1 MDTLRRPGA
10 AQTSFIGIVLTLI
23 SIFIVFVI
31 HEAFQLTSSVIN
43 EPNKKYYNE
52 PNKKYYDC
60 VHSQIASARPNGK
73 EVDLSTC
80 KFEKVK

>member
-1 MDTLRRPGA
+1 MNVLRRPGPV
-10 AQTSFIGIVLTLI
+10 QTSFIGIVLTLV

-43 EPNKKYYNE
+43 EPNKDYYE
-52 PNKKYYDC
+52 C
-60 VHSQIASARPNGK
+60 VHKQISLARPNGK
-73 EVDLSTC
+73 EIDLGTC

>member
-43 EPNKKYYNE
+43 EPNKKYY
-52 PNKKYYDC
+52 DC

-80 KFEKVK
+80 KFETCKFEKVK

>member
-1 MDTLRRPGA
+1 MNVLRRPGA
-10 AQTSFIGIVLTLI
+10 AQTSLIGIVLTLI

-31 HEAFQLTSSVIN
+31 HEAFLLTSS
-43 EPNKKYYNE
+43 NE

-80 KFEKVK
+80 KFEKAK